1 MQRREITIN
10 MFQYKFGKS
19 DRKVVFII
27 DGGEKLGFG
36 HFTRTTQIAKYL
48 AEKKN
53 HESVFITSN
62 SLLST
67 KIEQL
72 GFKYYFVKAA
82 NETEKDPQ
90 EICQIAQSQACRT
103 VVIDMK
109 SDHNSGHIIDL
120 LKKNNTDMSI
130 ALIDNFTS
138 ARLLADKNLYPVPKQ
153 LVSRL
158 SWQGYTGKVYSGLK
172 YFPLKDEIVNIVQTE
187 KQNDCVFVM
196 MGASDPNNLTS
207 LVMNSLA
214 DTGKKIKV
222 IIGPGFTHKDEIDKI
237 THHYSSVFELYDNPA
252 DYMKVV
258 SSAAIAVT
266 ALGVS
271 IYELTYLRIPVLVIA
286 NYNSDLETGRILE
299 ESGYCNFLGYYGNLR
314 PNSLKEVLPTID
326 VKKSPNIIP
335 DRHGAERA
343 SDVILS

>member
-1 MQRREITIN
+1 
-10 MFQYKFGKS
+10 MFQNKFGKS

-53 HESVFITSN
+53 RESVFITSN
-62 SLLST
+62 SLLSR

-72 GFKYYFVKAA
+72 GFKFYFVKAA

-90 EICQIAQSQACRT
+90 EICQIAKSQACQT

-109 SDHNSGHIIDL
+109 SDHDPGTIINR
-120 LKKNNTDMSI
+120 LKKEIQNAKVT
-130 ALIDNFTS
+130 LIDNFMD

-172 YFPLKDEIVNIVQTE
+172 YFPLKDEIINIVQTE
-187 KQNDCVFVM
+187 KQNDCVVVM

-258 SSAAIAVT
+258 SSAALAVT
-266 ALGVS
+266 AIGIS
-271 IYELTYLRIPVLVIA
+271 IYELAYLRIPALVIA
-286 NYNSDLETGRILE
+286 NYNSDLEAGRILE
-299 ESGYCNFLGYYGNLR
+299 TLGYCKFLGYHGDLPPDYLR
-314 PNSLKEVLPTID
+314 EVLSTVD
-326 VKKSPNIIP
+326 LEKQANIIP
-335 DRHGAERA
+335 DRDGTRRA
-343 SDVILS
+343 VDVVLS

>member
-1 MQRREITIN
+1 
-10 MFQYKFGKS
+10 MFQNKFGKS
-19 DRKVVFII
+19 DGKAVFII

-53 HESVFITSN
+53 RESIFITSN
-62 SLLST
+62 SLLS
-67 KIEQL
+67 KKVEQL
-72 GFKYYFVKAA
+72 GFKFYFVEAA
-82 NETEKDPQ
+82 NETAKDMQ
-90 EICQIAQSQACRT
+90 EICQIVKSQACRT

-109 SDHNSGHIIDL
+109 SDHNSDYIIEL
-120 LKKNNTDMSI
+120 LKENDTDMSI
-130 ALIDNFTS
+130 TLIDNFTS

-153 LVSRL
+153 LVSCL

-172 YFPLKDEIVNIVQTE
+172 YFPLKDEIINIVQTE
-187 KQNDCVFVM
+187 KQNDCVVVM

-222 IIGPGFTHKDEIDKI
+222 IIGPGFIHKDEINKI
-237 THHYSSVFELYDNPA
+237 TGQYSSVFELYDNPA

-258 SSAAIAVT
+258 SSAALAVT

-271 IYELTYLRIPVLVIA
+271 IYELAYLRIPVLVIA
-286 NYNSDLETGRILE
+286 NYKSDMEAGRILE
-299 ESGYCNFLGYYGNLR
+299 ESGYCKFMGYYGDLR
-314 PNSLKEVLPTID
+314 ANRLKDVLPTID
-326 VKKSPNIIP
+326 VKKS
-335 DRHGAERA
+335 
-343 SDVILS
+343 